1 MVTSSAPRPA
11 FRHDVRGT
19 PAEEWWRHPG
29 RAALPDLEL
38 TDRDGAPV
46 ERLVVVAAHPDDES
60 LGAAGLM
67 TIAVASGVD
76 VAVVVLTDGEGS
88 HPASP
93 TTPPEELAG
102 VRRTECRAALDR
114 LDEGIELEHAGLP
127 DGGLSDEVASCA
139 ARITEAVGEGGG
151 VLLVAPYR
159 RDGHPDHEAAGRA
172 AAAAARRT
180 GARLVEYPVWL
191 WHWARP
197 EQAPWPEMRRLSL
210 PPEVLATKQQ
220 AIAAHRT
227 QLAGLSTAPGDEPLL
242 GQDVLAHFSG
252 PQELFV
258 EEPATDPT
266 LDELHR
272 AVEEP
277 WGVDTRWYEV
287 RKRSLLSA
295 FLPRQTF
302 RRGLDVGCSTGAV
315 TSDLALRC
323 EELVAV
329 DDSAAALS
337 VARRRLRDHDHVRV
351 ERSTV
356 PEGLPDGPFDLVV
369 VSEMGYFLSPRDLTR
384 LVAGVRARLS
394 PDGVVVLCH
403 WRHAV
408 DGWLLDGQAVHR
420 AFESGLGAGR
430 LAAYVD
436 RDVELLLLGPGDA
449 LPVPT
454 R

>member
-1 MVTSSAPRPA
+1 MVTAPD

-38 TDRDGAPV
+38 TDRDGAPIT
-46 ERLVVVAAHPDDES
+46 RLVVVAAHPDDES

-67 TIAVASGVD
+67 TTAVASGID
-76 VAVVVLTDGEGS
+76 VSVVVLTDGEGS

-93 TTPPEELAG
+93 TTPAPELAA
-102 VRRTECRAALDR
+102 VRRAECRAALDR
-114 LDEGIELEHAGLP
+114 LDEGIGLEHSGLP
-127 DGGLSDEVASCA
+127 DGGLADDVAACA
-139 ARITEAVGEGGG
+139 ARITEAVGEGSG

-180 GARLVEYPVWL
+180 GTRLVEYPIWL

-197 EQAPWPEMRRLSL
+197 ADAPWSEMRRLSL
-210 PPEVLATKQQ
+210 PPEVLAVKQQ
-220 AIAAHRT
+220 AIAAHRS
-227 QLAGLSTAPGDEPLL
+227 QLAGLSPAPGDEPLL
-242 GQDVLAHFSG
+242 GQDVLAHFAG

-258 EEPATDPT
+258 EEPATDAT

-272 AVEEP
+272 EVEEP

-287 RKRSLLSA
+287 RKRALLSA
-295 FLPRQTF
+295 LLPRRTF
-302 RRGLDVGCSTGAV
+302 RRGLDVGCSTGVV
-315 TSDLALRC
+315 TSDLASRC
-323 EELVAV
+323 GELVAV
-329 DDSAAALS
+329 DDSAAALF
-337 VARRRLRDHDHVRV
+337 VARRRLRDHEHVEVLRA
-351 ERSTV
+351 TV
-356 PEGLPDGPFDLVV
+356 PEELPAGPFDLVV
-369 VSEMGYFLSPRDLTR
+369 VSEMGYFLSPRHLGQ
-384 LVAGVRARLS
+384 LVAGVASRLA
-394 PDGVVVLCH
+394 PDGVVLLCH
-403 WRHAV
+403 WRHPV
-408 DGWLLDGQAVHR
+408 DGWLLDGPAVHR
-420 AFESGLGAGR
+420 AFESGLGAER

-449 LPVPT
+449 LPVAT